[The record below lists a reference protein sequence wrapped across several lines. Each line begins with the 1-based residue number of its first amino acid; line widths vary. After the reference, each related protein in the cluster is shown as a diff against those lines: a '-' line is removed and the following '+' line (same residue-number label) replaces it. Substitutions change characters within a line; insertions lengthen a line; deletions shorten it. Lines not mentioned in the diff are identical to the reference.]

1 MFARLLRSRVFLLCV
16 VLFAAVLAVF
26 VWWRGAGDD
35 QPQWLTAPVVR
46 KDLEDAVLATGTIQ
60 ASRLVSVGAQASG
73 QVKVLHVQ
81 EGDVVQSGQ
90 LIAEIDSTT
99 QQNTLNDELAA
110 LESIQA
116 QRKSLQAALK
126 LAQAELKRQQEMFAH
141 EATSRAELQ
150 AAQNA
155 LASAQAQLQVNAT
168 QIKQANT
175 RIATART
182 NLGYTRIVAPMDGT
196 VVAIVTEEGQTVN
209 AVQSAPT
216 IVKLAKLD
224 VVKIEAEISEADVPR
239 VAPGMPAYFTLL
251 GEPDKRHEATL
262 LSIAPAPAS
271 LATESITTSSASS
284 SSAVYYNG
292 VLQSPNDDGKL
303 RISMTAQVFIIA
315 AQAKDALSVPSS
327 ALGAKD
333 ADGRYEVRV
342 LTRGAKPAD
351 VQTRKVEIGLNNRV
365 DAQVLGGLQEGDTVL
380 LNAPRAGA
388 DANAAPQPR
397 PPRMRL

>member
-116 QRKSLQAALK
+116 QRKALQAALK

-271 LATESITTSSASS
+271 LATESVTTSSAS

-333 ADGRYEVRV
+333 ADGLYEVRV
-342 LTRGAKPAD
+342 LTRGANAAN
-351 VQTRKVEIGLNNRV
+351 VETRKVEIGLNNRV

-388 DANAAPQPR
+388 DANAAPQGR

>member
-1 MFARLLRSRVFLLCV
+1 M
-16 VLFAAVLAVF
+16 
-26 VWWRGAGDD
+26 
-35 QPQWLTAPVVR
+35 
-46 KDLEDAVLATGTIQ
+46 
-60 ASRLVSVGAQASG
+60 
-73 QVKVLHVQ
+73 KVLHVQ
-81 EGDVVQSGQ
+81 EGDVVKSGQ

-116 QRKSLQAALK
+116 QRAASQAALK
-126 LAQAELKRQQEMFAH
+126 LAKAELKRQQEMFAH

-150 AAQNA
+150 AAENA
-155 LASAQAQLQVNAT
+155 LASAEAQLRVNET

-251 GEPDKRHEATL
+251 GEPEKRHDATL

-271 LATESITTSSASS
+271 LATESVTTSSAS

-333 ADGRYEVRV
+333 ADGLYEVRV
-342 LTRGAKPAD
+342 LARGANAAN
-351 VQTRKVEIGLNNRV
+351 VETRKVEIGLNNRV

-388 DANAAPQPR
+388 DANAAPQGR

>member
-116 QRKSLQAALK
+116 QRKALQAALK

-271 LATESITTSSASS
+271 LASESITTSSAS

-292 VLQSPNDDGKL
+292 VLQSPNSEGKL

-315 AQAKDALSVPSS
+315 AQAKDALSIPSS

-333 ADGRYEVRV
+333 ADGLYEVRV
-342 LTRGAKPAD
+342 LARGAHPAS
-351 VQTRKVEIGLNNRV
+351 VETRKVEIGLNNRV

-388 DANAAPQPR
+388 DANAAPQGR